1 MIWVRRILTGPLGLL
16 FFLFLLLTLLVLQIN
31 STFLDPDYYPEQ
43 LREANVYEFILNELL
58 ASAIDEER
66 EKERRERDAGGSGQD
81 VGNTPFL
88 SSGLSTEQIVSSV
101 NRALPPDWVQGLGGA
116 EPRRGRQ
123 VPYRRERRVHGHGE
137 GEPAGG
143 HGR

>member
-58 ASAIDEER
+58 ASAIDEAR

-81 VGNTPFL
+81 VGTTPFL

-101 NRALPPDWVQGLGGA
+101 NRALPPDWVQGLWSGTSTRSA
-116 EPRRGRQ
+116 STL
-123 VPYRRERRVHGHGE
+123 
-137 GEPAGG
+137 PA
-143 HGR
+143 RATSSRSR